1 MKISLKNKL
10 LFLLLCIFS
19 STQPQDSNSNYEHT
33 LAITCIFSDCAK
45 YMKEWIEFH
54 RLVGVSKFY
63 LYNNLSKDD
72 YKSVLQPYVD
82 QGIVELYEWS
92 FTWSKPGEFE
102 PIKHSAYRDAL
113 TRAQSKVQWLAV
125 IDSDEFLVPVEKN
138 TLTEFL
144 SDYQE
149 YGAVCLNWQMYGT
162 SHVPT
167 IPSDKLMV
175 ECLTMKAP
183 TNMDPEN
190 RHVKSIIQT
199 KYVQIPSVNDHF
211 CLFNDGKTQVTPSK
225 VSFFGPFSPTIEVDK
240 ARVNHYWTREE
251 DYYYNHKLPFRLQWD
266 ANPKA
271 LEQYNHY
278 MIVFNSI
285 EDRIMDRFIPD
296 LRTRMNMAS

>member
-1 MKISLKNKL
+1 MKFLSKNSI
-10 LFLLLCIFS
+10 LFLLCCFFVPLHS
-19 STQPQDSNSNYEHT
+19 QYSDKKYEHT
-33 LAITCIFSDCAK
+33 LAITCIFADCAR

-54 RLVGVSKFY
+54 RMVGVSKFY

-72 YKSVLQPYVD
+72 YKAVLQPYID
-82 QGIVELYEWS
+82 QGIVELYEWDY
-92 FTWSKPGEFE
+92 TWSKPGEFE

-113 TRAQSKVQWLAV
+113 TRAQSKVQWVAV

-144 SDYQE
+144 EDYQD

-167 IPSDKLMV
+167 IPTNKLMV
-175 ECLTMKAP
+175 ECLMMKAP

-190 RHVKSIIQT
+190 RHVKSIVQT
-199 KYVQIPSVNDHF
+199 KYVQIPSINDHF
-211 CLFNDGKTQVTPSK
+211 CLFNQGKTQTTPSK
-225 VSFFGPFSPTIEVDK
+225 VSFHGPFSPSIEVDK

-251 DYYYNHKLPFRLQWD
+251 DFYYNYKLPFRLQWD

-271 LEQYNHY
+271 LEQYNYY
-278 MIVFNSI
+278 MIAFNSV
-285 EDRIMDRFIPD
+285 EDRIMDRFIPA
-296 LRTRMNMAS
+296 LRLRMGLVS